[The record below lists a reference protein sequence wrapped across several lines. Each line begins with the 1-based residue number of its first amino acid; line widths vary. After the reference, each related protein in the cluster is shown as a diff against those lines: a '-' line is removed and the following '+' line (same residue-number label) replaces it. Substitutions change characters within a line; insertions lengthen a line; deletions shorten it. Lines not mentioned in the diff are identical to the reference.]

1 LPFSVPLKRFPSVV
15 RGRIDK
21 GWEEEMEG
29 REDADATGD
38 NDGKGWGGAAQ
49 DPWEIGRER
58 TERVEGGK
66 DELGENDSGRRSE
79 RREV

>member
-38 NDGKGWGGAAQ
+38 NDGKG
-49 DPWEIGRER
+49 
-58 TERVEGGK
+58 
-66 DELGENDSGRRSE
+66 
-79 RREV
+79 